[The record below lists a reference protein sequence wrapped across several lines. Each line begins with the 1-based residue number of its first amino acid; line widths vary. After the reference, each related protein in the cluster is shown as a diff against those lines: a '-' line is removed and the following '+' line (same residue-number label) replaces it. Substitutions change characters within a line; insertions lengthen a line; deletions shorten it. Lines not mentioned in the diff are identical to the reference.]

1 MKPLQLRKT
10 IALITLAFV
19 LSVLSVCCHRLVNST
34 VPAAAESATPINNRD
49 YCPAI
54 HKLIKNA
61 KTNIRIMA
69 YQAFFYTDFPDSDSN
84 LFIQELGEA
93 QKRGVQVWVLLETS
107 NWDENVEAQNKEYA
121 KKLEA
126 EGVTV
131 FFDKFDITSHQK
143 VVIVDDYATVVSSN
157 NWSHYSLWQNNEVA
171 VIAWSA
177 PVAKAFSDYMNERMI
192 EAGHQPLPATS
203 AAERLDAKQLGYK
216 TYPVQQMIPI
226 PNREYFPKLHE
237 AFQNAQKS
245 IRVVQRSAQY
255 YTMLPSYSQ
264 KELKPGEPVSQMNI
278 LLKDLIEAK
287 KRNIDVQV
295 ILDAEMRKRKS
306 TGDWKVDTANEDFA
320 MRLLAGDV
328 AVFYDSLETQ
338 THAKMVMVDDW
349 VIVGSTNWT
358 HNAIEQGNEASIMI
372 QSKELAQVYYQYF
385 EERKKEGIPVT
396 PDTDL
401 NAMKS
406 KLEQEEK
413 K

>member
-10 IALITLAFV
+10 IALLTLAFV
-19 LSVLSVCCHRLVNST
+19 LSILSVCCHRFVNSS
-34 VPAAAESATPINNRD
+34 VSAGESVTPINNRD

-61 KTNIRIMA
+61 KSNIRIMA
-69 YQAFFYTDFPDSDSN
+69 YQTFYYTDFPDSDSN
-84 LFIQELGEA
+84 MFVQELGDA
-93 QKRGVQVWVLLETS
+93 RKRGVQVWVLLESS
-107 NWDENVEAQNKEYA
+107 NWDENVESQNKEFA
-121 KKLEA
+121 KRLEA
-126 EGVTV
+126 QGVTV
-131 FFDKFDITSHQK
+131 FFDKYDITSHQK

-171 VIAWSA
+171 VIVWSA
-177 PVAKAFSDYMNERMI
+177 PIAKAFTDYMNERMK
-192 EAGHQPLPATS
+192 EAGHEPLPPTS
-203 AAERLDAKQLGYK
+203 ATAQVDAKSLGYK
-216 TYPVQQMIPI
+216 TYPAQQVIPI
-226 PNREYFPKLHE
+226 ANRDYFPKVHE
-237 AFQNAQKS
+237 AFQNAKKS

-255 YTMLPSYSQ
+255 YTMLPSYSK
-264 KELKPGEPVSQMNI
+264 KELQPGEPVSQMNI

-306 TGDWKVDTANEDFA
+306 TGDWKVDTSNEDFA

-328 AVFYDSLETQ
+328 PVFYDSLETQ
-338 THAKMVMVDDW
+338 THAKMAMVDDW

-358 HNAIEQGNEASIMI
+358 HNAIEQGNEASVMI
-372 QSKELAQVYYQYF
+372 LSKELAEVYYQYF

-401 NAMKS
+401 NTMKNQN
-406 KLEQEEK
+406 E
-413 K
+413 